1 MDKFR
6 AIQVFIAVADNRGFA
21 AAARSLNMSP
31 PAVTRAV
38 SMLEEDLGA
47 PLFARTTRSVRLT
60 ENGQRFLEDA
70 RRILLDL
77 EEAQDAAVGSHATP
91 RGELHVTAPVLFGR
105 MYVTP
110 ILGDFLDLHPQLSA
124 GTLFID
130 RFSTWLTKD
139 RMWRS
144 GLVRC
149 RTRHWWQCAAGQCA
163 R

>member
-6 AIQVFIAVADNRGFA
+6 SIQVFIEVADKRGFA

-38 SMLEEDLGA
+38 SMLEKELGTR
-47 PLFARTTRSVRLT
+47 LLVRTTRSVRLT

-77 EEAQDAAVGSHATP
+77 EEAEEAATGSHAEP
-91 RGELHVTAPVLFGR
+91 RGELHVTAPALFGR

-110 ILGDFLDLHPQLSA
+110 ILGSFLSQHPQLRA
-124 GTLFID
+124 RTLFVD
-130 RFSTWLTKD
+130 RIVNLMD
-139 RMWRS
+139 
-144 GLVRC
+144 
-149 RTRHWWQCAAGQCA
+149 
-163 R
+163 